1 MMNISEDHPMLK
13 IPMSNR
19 IEDRVNGPSTLPTD
33 EDWNPDA
40 LKRWSAWH
48 KANEAQ
54 QASFEFETPMIAQM
68 APMNPYRFSKRSF
81 GNLQGVDSRL
91 QVVMGTA
98 IQYSPFDFIVIE
110 GLRTKERQA
119 KLVKEGASMTMNSRH
134 LTGHAVD
141 LAIWLNGEIN
151 WDFEN
156 YKILNDHVQEI
167 AKQHGVDITWGGE
180 WKRFLDGPHFE
191 LTWGT

>member
-1 MMNISEDHPMLK
+1 MRVSEDHPMLQ
-13 IPMSNR
+13 IPMSNK
-19 IEDRVNGPSTLPTD
+19 IEDRVNGPSFLPSD

-40 LKRWSAWH
+40 LERWSAWD
-48 KANEAQ
+48 KINNSK
-54 QASFEFETPMIAQM
+54 QAFFNFETPTITQM
-68 APMNPYRFSKRSF
+68 APMSPYKFSQRSF
-81 GNLQGVDSRL
+81 RNLQGIDSKL

-110 GLRTKERQA
+110 GLRTKERQVQ
-119 KLVKEGASMTMNSRH
+119 LVKEGASKTMNSRH

-141 LAIWLNGEIN
+141 LAIWYQGKIN

-156 YKILNDHVQEI
+156 YRVLNQHVQEI

-180 WKRFLDGPHFE
+180 WKNFLDGPHFE
-191 LTWGT
+191 LSWGT